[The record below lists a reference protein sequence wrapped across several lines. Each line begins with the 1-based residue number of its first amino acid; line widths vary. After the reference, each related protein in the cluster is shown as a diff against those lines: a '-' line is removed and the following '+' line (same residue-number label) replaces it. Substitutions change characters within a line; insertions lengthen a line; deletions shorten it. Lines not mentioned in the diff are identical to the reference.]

1 MLVWKQS
8 LKGELSSAATLQK
21 LREEQDRLS
30 IVVKEQ
36 NLSPEE
42 VSRMNS
48 EHDNLARTLEEL
60 RRKSAESSNHA
71 RSLEVALAKRSENV
85 EQAVDDYTDYL
96 DRLGLFPSAPPPL
109 PSTDLRLEVNFAS
122 SNPKELIRRGWD
134 GTGADLKNDIKSTL
148 DSIADHLRQELQ
160 ELENEVITV
169 EQELDNVAVQ
179 ADAIEE
185 DVFEAERR
193 TGTIQDEA
201 EAIRIVRPRYF
212 ISPFAD

>member
-1 MLVWKQS
+1 MKVCWNS
-8 LKGELSSAATLQK
+8 LSRLSCLTFFKATTLQK
-21 LREEQDRLS
+21 LREEQDRLA

-96 DRLGLFPSAPPPL
+96 DRLGLFPCAPPPL
-109 PSTDLRLEVNFAS
+109 PNTDLRLEVNFAS
-122 SNPKELIRRGWD
+122 SNPKELIRRGVD
-134 GTGADLKNDIKSTL
+134 GSGADLKNDIKATL
-148 DSIADHLRQELQ
+148 DVIADHLRQELHD
-160 ELENEVITV
+160 LENEVITV
-169 EQELDNVAVQ
+169 EQDLDNVAVQ

-185 DVFEAERR
+185 AIFETERR
-193 TGTIQDEA
+193 TGTVQDEA
-201 EAIRIVRPRYF
+201 EAIRIVRSLL
-212 ISPFAD
+212 I